1 MERARA
7 LSICGN
13 NTFEN
18 EVAEQNNFLLFK
30 LPLEIREMVYA
41 ELLPFER
48 VWIVIIDKQLVCDW
62 EIVKTPIS
70 QSHPSGHL
78 NFGISNPESPEEL
91 FRPASSI
98 TPAQESSLLWN
109 AASNMMSRRPRQ
121 MPLRFRLGAAP
132 KSPIW
137 GLKIIP
143 FLQTCRRVYSEVMPY
158 LYSKP
163 TFAFHDSIPF
173 LTFVASIPPSHFQH
187 IRSVTINM
195 TSLALPRYIRA
206 RLERAKMKSL
216 HVLRPR
222 PDVCSISYD
231 FLYDGWFPKPLY
243 NTSVLLPYSPNEVWP
258 TVLWDVIAHVLQ
270 EMKSLR
276 KVHITLKKIP
286 RQILFGKG
294 REYATG
300 RWRDEREIMDPLAWI
315 GRPRPWKG
323 EVADPDKEF
332 ETDVVFK
339 TVWPREDGEEKKE
352 GYWVRKVGENGEV
365 EWKEVGEAAGK
376 VVSLD
381 YDLISVRSTVLP

>member
-1 MERARA
+1 M
-7 LSICGN
+7 
-13 NTFEN
+13 
-18 EVAEQNNFLLFK
+18 
-30 LPLEIREMVYA
+30 
-41 ELLPFER
+41 
-48 VWIVIIDKQLVCDW
+48 IIDKQLVCDW

-70 QSHPSGHL
+70 HSHPSGHL
-78 NFGISNPESPEEL
+78 DFGISNPESPEVL
-91 FRPASSI
+91 SRPASSN

-109 AASNMMSRRPRQ
+109 ATSYMMPRRPRQ
-121 MPLRFRLGAAP
+121 TPLKFRPGAAP

-206 RLERAKMKSL
+206 RLEKARRKSL

-243 NTSVLLPYSPNEVWP
+243 NTSVLPPYSPDEVWP

-286 RQILFGKG
+286 RQIVFGKG

-300 RWRDEREIMDPLAWI
+300 QWRDEREIMDPLAWI

-332 ETDVVFK
+332 ETDVIFK
-339 TVWPREDGEEKKE
+339 TVWPREGGEEKKE
-352 GYWVRKVGENGEV
+352 GYWVRKVAENGEV
-365 EWKEVGEAAGK
+365 EWKEVGEAARK
-376 VVSLD
+376 VVNL
-381 YDLISVRSTVLP
+381 DLI